1 MTIPI
6 PTSLKEMT
14 NRITV
19 GKREAVYFSQ
29 DKASGFY
36 RVESGFIG
44 LYQVAETGKESL
56 LRLYGKGSYFGYR
69 SLFTYQRYPATAR
82 AMEDS
87 VVSRVN
93 VHSFEDLQHLSPPLT
108 KALTTEVCQELGEAE
123 RRLVQFSAFNAKNR
137 IIDALQHFFTHY
149 PHYPWTYREI
159 SEYSA
164 TDVTTVIRF
173 CKLLKQSG
181 VLCKHHRNPHP
192 LDLSKL
198 TNTQGMS
205 KESIK

>member
-1 MTIPI
+1 MT
-6 PTSLKEMT
+6 TRLNVS
-14 NRITV
+14 
-19 GKREAVYFSQ
+19 KREAVYFSNT
-29 DKASGFY
+29 KASGFY

-44 LYQVAETGKESL
+44 LYQIADTGKESL
-56 LRLYGKGSYFGYR
+56 LRLYGRGSYFGYR
-69 SLFTYQRYPATAR
+69 SLFTNQHYPATAR
-82 AMEDS
+82 AMENS
-87 VVSRVN
+87 VISKVN
-93 VHSFEDLQHLSPPLT
+93 IHTFEVLQQLSPSLN

-137 IIDALQHFFTHY
+137 IIDAIQHFFTYY

-173 CKLLKQSG
+173 CKSLKQSG
-181 VLCKHHRNPHP
+181 ALSEHHRKPHP

-198 TNTQGMS
+198 DSARQMF
-205 KESIK
+205 KESAK

>member
-14 NRITV
+14 SRLTV
-19 GKREAVYFSQ
+19 GKREAVYFSHG
-29 DKASGFY
+29 KASGFY

-44 LYQVAETGKESL
+44 LYQVAENGKESL

-69 SLFTYQRYPATAR
+69 SLFTCQRYPATAR

-87 VVSRVN
+87 VVNRVN
-93 VHSFEDLQHLSPPLT
+93 VHSFEDLQHLSPSLT

-137 IIDALQHFFTHY
+137 IIDAIQHFFTHY

-173 CKLLKQSG
+173 CKSLKQAG
-181 VLCKHHRNPHP
+181 VLCKHHRKPHP

-198 TNTQGMS
+198 ANTHGMS